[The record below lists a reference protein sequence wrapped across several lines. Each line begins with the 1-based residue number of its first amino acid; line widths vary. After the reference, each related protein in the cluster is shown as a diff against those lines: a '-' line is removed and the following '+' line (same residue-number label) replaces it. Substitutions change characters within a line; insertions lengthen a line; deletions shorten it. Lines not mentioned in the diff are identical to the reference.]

1 MKEEIRKT
9 KNSLPEEEK
18 EQLNKFQKKGITEIK
33 QKVNQQTG
41 EILSRKEVHKRGL
54 WHRIIVVAIINDK
67 NEILIQQR
75 SNNKDKNPGKWDIS
89 VTGHLSAGQ
98 DSLTAAT
105 REISEE
111 VSVSLGYSVEV
122 KDFRFMFSYRK
133 EEKVNENHYDRQFYD
148 FFILR
153 QKGLTIENL
162 KFQSS
167 EVQDIKFV
175 NISELNKMREEN
187 ILVSR
192 EECYNELAD
201 YLFRI

>member
-1 MKEEIRKT
+1 MKEELIDVLDE
-9 KNSLPEEEK
+9 N
-18 EQLNKFQKKGITEIK
+18 GIK
-33 QKVNQQTG
+33 TG
-41 EILSRKEVHKRGL
+41 EILTRKEVHKRGL

-75 SNNKDKNPGKWDIS
+75 SDNKDKNPGKWDIS

-122 KDFRFMFSYRK
+122 KDFRFMFSFRK
-133 EEKVNENHYDRQFYD
+133 EEKVSEEHYDRQFYD

-153 QKGLTIENL
+153 QNGITTDNL
-162 KFQSS
+162 RFQAS
-167 EVQDIKFV
+167 EVQAIKFV
-175 NISELNKMREEN
+175 SISELNDMREQN
-187 ILVSR
+187 ILVPR
-192 EECYNELAD
+192 DECYDELAN
-201 YLFRI
+201 YLFRM

>member
-1 MKEEIRKT
+1 MEELLDVLDDNGIKT
-9 KNSLPEEEK
+9 GVILPR
-18 EQLNKFQKKGITEIK
+18 
-33 QKVNQQTG
+33 
-41 EILSRKEVHKRGL
+41 SEVHKKGL
-54 WHRIIVVAIINDK
+54 WHRIIVVAIINEK

-75 SNNKDKNPGKWDIS
+75 SHNKDKNPDMWDIS

-122 KDFRFMFSYRK
+122 KDFRFMFSFRK
-133 EEKVNENHYDRQFYD
+133 EEKVSDNHLDRQFYD

-153 QKGLTIENL
+153 QEGLNENNI
-162 KFQSS
+162 KFQTS
-167 EVQDIKFV
+167 EVQAIKFV
-175 NISELNKMREEN
+175 TISELNDMREKN
-187 ILVSR
+187 LMVKR
-192 EECYNELAD
+192 DECYNELSN

>member
-1 MKEEIRKT
+1 MKEELIDVLDENGIKT
-9 KNSLPEEEK
+9 GKVLP
-18 EQLNKFQKKGITEIK
+18 
-33 QKVNQQTG
+33 
-41 EILSRKEVHKRGL
+41 RKEVHKKGL
-54 WHRIIVVAIINDK
+54 WHRIIVVAIINEK

-75 SNNKDKNPGKWDIS
+75 SDNKDKNPGMWDIS

-98 DSLTAAT
+98 DSLAAAT

-122 KDFRFMFSYRK
+122 KDFRFMFSFRK
-133 EEKVNENHYDRQFYD
+133 EEKVNEEHYDRQFYD

-153 QKGLTIENL
+153 QNGLAEENI

-167 EVQDIKFV
+167 EVQAIKFV
-175 NISELNKMREEN
+175 NISELNEMREN
-187 ILVSR
+187 GLLVDR
-192 EECYNELAD
+192 DECYESLSE

>member
-1 MKEEIRKT
+1 MKEELIDVLDENGIKT
-9 KNSLPEEEK
+9 GK
-18 EQLNKFQKKGITEIK
+18 
-33 QKVNQQTG
+33 
-41 EILSRKEVHKRGL
+41 ILTREEVHQKGL
-54 WHRIIVVAIINDK
+54 WHRIIVVAIVNEN

-75 SNNKDKNPGKWDIS
+75 SNNKDKNPGMWDIS

-122 KDFRFMFSYRK
+122 KDFRFMFSFRK
-133 EEKVNENHYDRQFYD
+133 EEKVNDNHYDRQFYD

-153 QKGLTIENL
+153 QNGLRVDNL
-162 KFQSS
+162 KFQDS

-175 NISELNKMREEN
+175 SITELNEMRKN
-187 ILVSR
+187 NFLVNR
-192 EECYNELAD
+192 DECYNELAN

>member
-1 MKEEIRKT
+1 MKEELIDVLDE
-9 KNSLPEEEK
+9 N
-18 EQLNKFQKKGITEIK
+18 GIK
-33 QKVNQQTG
+33 TG
-41 EILSRKEVHKRGL
+41 EILPRKEVHKRGL
-54 WHRIIVVAIINDK
+54 WHRIIVVAIVNEK

-75 SNNKDKNPGKWDIS
+75 SNNKDKNPGMWDIS

-133 EEKVNENHYDRQFYD
+133 EEMVSEEHMDKQYYD

-153 QKGLTIENL
+153 QNGLSANNI
-162 KFQSS
+162 KFQDS
-167 EVQDIKFV
+167 EVQAIKFV
-175 NISELNKMREEN
+175 TIHELNEMREQGL
-187 ILVSR
+187 LVNR
-192 EECYNELAD
+192 DECYDELAA

>member
-1 MKEEIRKT
+1 MQEELIDVLDENGIKTGKILTRKQVH
-9 KNSLPEEEK
+9 
-18 EQLNKFQKKGITEIK
+18 EQ
-33 QKVNQQTG
+33 
-41 EILSRKEVHKRGL
+41 GL
-54 WHRIIVVAIINDK
+54 WHRIIVIAIINEK

-75 SNNKDKNPGKWDIS
+75 SANKDKNPNMWDIS

-122 KDFRFMFSYRK
+122 KDFRFMFSFRK
-133 EEKVNENHYDRQFYD
+133 EEKVSDTHFDRQFYD

-153 QKGLTIENL
+153 QSGLTSENIR
-162 KFQSS
+162 FQES
-167 EVQDIKFV
+167 EVQAIKFV
-175 NISELNKMREEN
+175 TISELNRMRQEN
-187 ILVSR
+187 LLVQR
-192 EECYNELAD
+192 DECYDELSN

>member
-1 MKEEIRKT
+1 MKEELLDVLDE
-9 KNSLPEEEK
+9 N
-18 EQLNKFQKKGITEIK
+18 GIK
-33 QKVNQQTG
+33 TG
-41 EILSRKEVHKRGL
+41 EILTRTEIHKKGL

-75 SNNKDKNPGKWDIS
+75 SDNKDKNPGMWDIS

-98 DSLTAAT
+98 DSLSAAT
-105 REISEE
+105 REINEE
-111 VSVSLGYSVEV
+111 VSISLGYSVEV

-153 QKGLTIENL
+153 QNGLTADNI

-167 EVQDIKFV
+167 EVQAIKFV
-175 NISELNKMREEN
+175 SISELNEMREKN
-187 ILVSR
+187 MLVPR
-192 EECYNELAD
+192 EECYEELSD

>member
-1 MKEEIRKT
+1 MEELLDVLDDNGIKT
-9 KNSLPEEEK
+9 GIILPR
-18 EQLNKFQKKGITEIK
+18 
-33 QKVNQQTG
+33 
-41 EILSRKEVHKRGL
+41 SEVHKKGL
-54 WHRIIVVAIINDK
+54 WHRIIVVAIINEK

-75 SNNKDKNPGKWDIS
+75 SHNKDKNPDMWDIS

-122 KDFRFMFSYRK
+122 KDFRFMFSFRK
-133 EEKVNENHYDRQFYD
+133 EEKVSDNHLDRQFYD

-153 QKGLTIENL
+153 QEGLNENNI
-162 KFQSS
+162 KFQTS
-167 EVQDIKFV
+167 EVQAIKFV
-175 NISELNKMREEN
+175 TISELNDMREKN
-187 ILVSR
+187 LMVKR
-192 EECYNELAD
+192 DECYNELSN